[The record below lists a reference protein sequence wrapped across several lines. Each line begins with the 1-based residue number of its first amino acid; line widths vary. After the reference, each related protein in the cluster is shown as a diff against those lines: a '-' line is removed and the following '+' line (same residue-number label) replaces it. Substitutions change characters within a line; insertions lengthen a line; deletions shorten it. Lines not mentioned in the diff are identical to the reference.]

1 MSKAFA
7 RKLTNAKAECK
18 QVKMGLKMILKKTIA
33 VCLTSSLIGSS
44 FANVVLVDKELKTS
58 PTDESV
64 KVIATE
70 KELPEKIVSIKANLE
85 EDITSGFDQKNS
97 IESAGRYLQ
106 LPKYKEN
113 EISDFIDDVISE
125 LELKKGYKKSPLSLN
140 NMKLPHQNLLLL
152 ASAKKL
158 TKNGYS
164 EIYFG
169 YLPRERRLPLLWI
182 HGVEK
187 NNQTIK
193 VNPDSNAAILD
204 PIINSVFSE
213 TKKMKKNIGL
223 SELVPKIINLSY
235 TDADSALFL
244 LRSMGYSVIT
254 DTDKLAV
261 DDSFKADVEKLQTP
275 GTAAIIETV
284 VESQS
289 DSKKSSEEGSDEEEG
304 GSGGFGGFG
313 GFGGGG
319 GGASKTKK
327 SAVKNLPSSIAYDKL
342 PLIVKVPPPDN
353 HSMGLVGAPLPSQGS
368 DGGFGGG
375 GFGSG
380 SGSGAEQQGNKGG
393 AIPNNANQLASPV
406 SGGSGTQ
413 IMIMHHPSNIF
424 QYSEVKKVL
433 DQVIDKPVKQVYVEG
448 LILEIS
454 KKAISELGVQWGNQ
468 SGKSKFTLGTLNQLS
483 AGVNTPAGQF
493 IFDSTATA
501 TQQFM
506 AKINALIDEDKAEVL
521 SRPSIL
527 TLDNRQAVI
536 RVGTDI
542 PIATSIDAP
551 SSGGASRVAFSF
563 SYQPT
568 GILLNIRPKISD
580 DQKEVSMI
588 IDATVSDR
596 VPGADL
602 RITDT
607 NGATLASA
615 PTISTRKIQTYARI
629 YNNNPLIIGGLVN
642 KTSIKGESKVPLL
655 GDIPLLGNLF
665 GYKSDAEDKTEVIIV
680 LTPTVL
686 TEEYRAT
693 KAQYP
698 KDDNRFDQFGTQL
711 FRESYRIRAEDLID
725 SQYIRANQ
733 RLVKYRNL
741 VNIAIKNNPSLTK
754 QYPFSQLQ
762 GTKVPGEFI
771 FVTGMM
777 SRMLER
783 LNAHQNVN
791 IDKLM
796 FFESSKSNSY
806 SSISIGDILKRYGDG
821 KSHESFFSKNS
832 NKALVLTFKYARDSK
847 DPGAWAQEPKAEVKL
862 VDCVNR
868 EQWKSLVWE
877 ANQPVNGQQNSYSIV
892 IHHPD
897 DLERLKLAITT
908 KNTVLANGNEQN
920 IIFDN
925 FLPGRMIA
933 MQEVSP
939 SWERMLEAS
948 VARYYFYSL
957 HYYGAFT
964 NALEKTLQDVE
975 TKLSN
980 PEFEKLLVD
989 KKFN

>member
-1 MSKAFA
+1 
-7 RKLTNAKAECK
+7 
-18 QVKMGLKMILKKTIA
+18 
-33 VCLTSSLIGSS
+33 
-44 FANVVLVDKELKTS
+44 
-58 PTDESV
+58 V
-64 KVIATE
+64 KVIAAE
-70 KELPEKIVSIKANLE
+70 KELPEKIVSIKADLE
-85 EDITSGFDQKNS
+85 EDITSGFDKKNS

-106 LPKYKEN
+106 LPKYKES
-113 EISDFIDDVISE
+113 EIANFIDDVISE

-140 NMKLPHQNLLLL
+140 SMKLPHQNLLLL

-193 VNPDSNAAILD
+193 INPDSNAAILD

-284 VESQS
+284 VENQA
-289 DSKKSSEEGSDEEEG
+289 DSKKSSEEDSDEEEG

-313 GFGGGG
+313 GMGGGG
-319 GGASKTKK
+319 GGASKAKK

-368 DGGFGGG
+368 EGGFGGG

-380 SGSGAEQQGNKGG
+380 SGGEQQGSKGG

-424 QYSEVKKVL
+424 QYSDVKKVL

-563 SYQPT
+563 NYQPT

-733 RLVKYRNL
+733 RLVKYRSL

-796 FFESSKSNSY
+796 FFESSKSNAY
-806 SSISIGDILKRYGDG
+806 NSISIGDILKRYGDG
-821 KSHESFFSKNS
+821 KSHESFFTKNS

-868 EQWKSLVWE
+868 EQWKNLVWE
-877 ANQPVNGQQNSYSIV
+877 ANQPVNGQQYSYSIV
-892 IHHPD
+892 IHQPD

-948 VARYYFYSL
+948 VARYYYYSV